1 MRWCVVG
8 WKCLTRQARVCTR
21 EIRTMDSGE
30 IRGLCFADVLAR
42 IPVAAVSARNTGSAI
57 DVARPGHDVVYV
69 GAGVDNPGKGSLMY
83 STRRVEMLATVA
95 LVGLLVIGTVLVLRP
110 FIISLILA
118 AVLAYASW
126 PVYEWLLARLQERP
140 GRAATLMTVLLLL
153 TLVTPFAIMAVSL
166 VDNAVELLR
175 LLRAAL
181 NQPLPEPP
189 VWLDSIPLAGA
200 YLKVKWLA
208 LMQEEE
214 GALLLQVKQHLL
226 QLPLRDWA
234 ITAGGALG
242 QGVVLIAFSVL
253 ICFFFYRDGPAIT
266 SRVQAVMEHLA
277 GHRAKHLIEI
287 TAGTVSRV
295 VNGILGTALAQ
306 SVLAL
311 IGFWIAGVPGA
322 MLLGLLTFFL
332 SIIPMGPPLVWLP
345 AVVWLYFQGQT
356 VWAIFMLAYGLLVIS
371 SIDNF
376 VKPYLISRGGTLPLL
391 LVFMG
396 VVGGLMTFGFIGVF
410 LGPVILAIGYALLA
424 EWMNPSAP
432 ADRQGAAPPAETGS
446 PVD

>member
-1 MRWCVVG
+1 
-8 WKCLTRQARVCTR
+8 
-21 EIRTMDSGE
+21 
-30 IRGLCFADVLAR
+30 
-42 IPVAAVSARNTGSAI
+42 
-57 DVARPGHDVVYV
+57 
-69 GAGVDNPGKGSLMY
+69 MY
-83 STRRVEMLATVA
+83 STRRVEMLATMA
-95 LVGLLVIGTVLVLRP
+95 LVGLLVVGTVLVLRP

-126 PVYEWLLARLQERP
+126 PVYEWLLARLHQRT
-140 GRAATLMTVLLLL
+140 GRAATLTTVLLLL
-153 TLVTPFAIMAVSL
+153 TLVTPFAVMAVSL

-175 LLRAAL
+175 LLRAAV
-181 NQPLPEPP
+181 NRPLPEPP
-189 VWLDSIPLAGA
+189 VWLESFPLAGA
-200 YLKVKWLA
+200 YLKGKWLV

-214 GALLLQVKQHLL
+214 GALLLQIKQYLL
-226 QLPLRDWA
+226 QLPLKDWA
-234 ITAGGALG
+234 ITAGGAVG
-242 QGVVLIAFSVL
+242 QGVVLITFSVL

-266 SRVQAVMEHLA
+266 ARVQAVMEHLA

-332 SIIPMGPPLVWLP
+332 SIIPMGPPLVWFP
-345 AVVWLYFQGQT
+345 AAIWLYFQGEI
-356 VWAIFMLAYGLLVIS
+356 VWSIFMLAYGMVVIS
-371 SIDNF
+371 SIDNI

-396 VVGGLMTFGFIGVF
+396 VLGGLMAFGFIGVF
-410 LGPVILAIGYALLA
+410 LGPVILAIGYSLLA
-424 EWMNPSAP
+424 EWMNPSAQ
-432 ADRQGAAPPAETGS
+432 AGQQVAATPAESGPPEAASDQT
-446 PVD
+446 

>member
-1 MRWCVVG
+1 
-8 WKCLTRQARVCTR
+8 
-21 EIRTMDSGE
+21 
-30 IRGLCFADVLAR
+30 
-42 IPVAAVSARNTGSAI
+42 
-57 DVARPGHDVVYV
+57 
-69 GAGVDNPGKGSLMY
+69 MY
-83 STRRVEMLATVA
+83 STRRLEMFATVA
-95 LVGLLVIGTVLVLRP
+95 LLGLLVLGTVLVLRP

-126 PVYEWLLARLQERP
+126 PAYEWLLGLLNQRT
-140 GRAATLMTVLLLL
+140 GRAAPLMTVLLLL
-153 TLVTPFAIMAVSL
+153 MLVAPFAIMAVSL

-175 LLRAAL
+175 LLREAL
-181 NQPLPEPP
+181 NRPLPPP
-189 VWLDSIPLAGA
+189 PGWLESIPLAGS
-200 YLKVKWLA
+200 YLQSEWLA
-208 LMQEEE
+208 LMQEDE
-214 GALLLQVKQHLL
+214 GALLLKLKQYLL

-242 QGVVLIAFSVL
+242 RGVVLITFSVL

-266 SRVQAVMEHLA
+266 ARLQVLMERLA
-277 GHRAKHLIEI
+277 GHRARELIEV

-311 IGFWIAGVPGA
+311 VGFWVAGVPGA

-345 AVVWLYFQGQT
+345 AAVWLYFQGEIA
-356 VWAIFMLAYGLLVIS
+356 WAMFMLAYGIVVIS

-376 VKPYLISRGGTLPLL
+376 IKPYLISRGGALPLL

-396 VVGGLMTFGFIGVF
+396 VLGGLMTFGFIGVF

-424 EWMNPSAP
+424 EWMNPLAHQGPPGGPAPTESESAS
-432 ADRQGAAPPAETGS
+432 RSRETAS
-446 PVD
+446 

>member
-1 MRWCVVG
+1 
-8 WKCLTRQARVCTR
+8 
-21 EIRTMDSGE
+21 
-30 IRGLCFADVLAR
+30 
-42 IPVAAVSARNTGSAI
+42 
-57 DVARPGHDVVYV
+57 
-69 GAGVDNPGKGSLMY
+69 MY
-83 STRRVEMLATVA
+83 STRRVEMMATVA
-95 LVGLLVIGTVLVLRP
+95 LIGLLVVGTVLVLRP

-126 PVYEWLLARLQERP
+126 PVYEWLLARLQGRT

-175 LLRAAL
+175 LLRGVL

-189 VWLDSIPLAGA
+189 AWLDAIPLAGPF
-200 YLKVKWLA
+200 LQGKWLMM
-208 LMQEEE
+208 MQEEE
-214 GALLLQVKQHLL
+214 GALLLQLKKYLL

-242 QGVVLIAFSVL
+242 QGVVLITFSVL

-266 SRVQAVMEHLA
+266 ARIQAVMEHLA
-277 GHRAKHLIEI
+277 GHRARDLIEI

-311 IGFWIAGVPGA
+311 VGFWIAGVPGA

-332 SIIPMGPPLVWLP
+332 SIIPMGPPLVWVP
-345 AVVWLYFQGQT
+345 AVIWLYSQGEIA
-356 VWAIFMLAYGLLVIS
+356 WAIFMLAYGMVVIS

-376 VKPYLISRGGTLPLL
+376 IKPYLISRGGALPLL

-396 VVGGLMTFGFIGVF
+396 VLGGLMTFGFIGVF

-424 EWMNPSAP
+424 EWTSPSTQTGKPDDPASTGTTSPDTAP
-432 ADRQGAAPPAETGS
+432 GGS
-446 PVD
+446 

>member
-1 MRWCVVG
+1 
-8 WKCLTRQARVCTR
+8 
-21 EIRTMDSGE
+21 
-30 IRGLCFADVLAR
+30 
-42 IPVAAVSARNTGSAI
+42 
-57 DVARPGHDVVYV
+57 
-69 GAGVDNPGKGSLMY
+69 
-83 STRRVEMLATVA
+83 
-95 LVGLLVIGTVLVLRP
+95 
-110 FIISLILA
+110 
-118 AVLAYASW
+118 
-126 PVYEWLLARLQERP
+126 
-140 GRAATLMTVLLLL
+140 
-153 TLVTPFAIMAVSL
+153 
-166 VDNAVELLR
+166 
-175 LLRAAL
+175 
-181 NQPLPEPP
+181 
-189 VWLDSIPLAGA
+189 
-200 YLKVKWLA
+200 
-208 LMQEEE
+208 
-214 GALLLQVKQHLL
+214 
-226 QLPLRDWA
+226 
-234 ITAGGALG
+234 
-242 QGVVLIAFSVL
+242 
-253 ICFFFYRDGPAIT
+253 
-266 SRVQAVMEHLA
+266 VQAVMEHLA
-277 GHRAKHLIEI
+277 GHRARQLIEI

-345 AVVWLYFQGQT
+345 AAVWLYFQGQT

>member
-1 MRWCVVG
+1 MLRECADTV
-8 WKCLTRQARVCTR
+8 TRLQPV
-21 EIRTMDSGE
+21 SGH
-30 IRGLCFADVLAR
+30 
-42 IPVAAVSARNTGSAI
+42 NTGSVI
-57 DVARPGHDVVYV
+57 DVPYPGHDVMN
-69 GAGVDNPGKGSLMY
+69 AGGVNNPGKDSQMY
-83 STRRVEMLATVA
+83 STRRVEMMATVA
-95 LVGLLVIGTVLVLRP
+95 LAGLLVVGAVMVLRP

-126 PVYEWLLARLQERP
+126 PVYEWLLARLHGRT
-140 GRAATLMTVLLLL
+140 GRAATLMTLLLLL

-181 NQPLPEPP
+181 NRPLPEPP
-189 VWLDSIPLAGA
+189 VWLDSLPLAGA
-200 YLKVKWLA
+200 YFKGKWLA

-214 GALLLQVKQHLL
+214 GALLLQIKQYLL

-234 ITAGGALG
+234 ITAGSALG
-242 QGVVLIAFSVL
+242 QGVVLITFSVL

-266 SRVQAVMEHLA
+266 ARVQAVMEHLA
-277 GHRAKHLIEI
+277 GHRAGQLIEI

-345 AVVWLYFQGQT
+345 AALWLYFQGQIG
-356 VWAIFMLAYGLLVIS
+356 WAIFMLAYGMVVIS
-371 SIDNF
+371 SIDNV
-376 VKPYLISRGGTLPLL
+376 VKPYLISRGGALPLL

-396 VVGGLMTFGFIGVF
+396 VLGGLMAFGFIGVF
-410 LGPVILAIGYALLA
+410 LGPVILAIGYSLLA
-424 EWMNPSAP
+424 EWMNPSAQAGQQDTAAS
-432 ADRQGAAPPAETGS
+432 ADTGS
-446 PVD
+446 PESGS